1 MKKDNAIVIG
11 LILIII
17 IATGIF
23 TFGNISDIN
32 LFNNNSDNEPSDMGH
47 SNDNDIFEHTQHENT
62 PEQQEYSS
70 NSQHEIDEQSSENI
84 EPQQKSNV
92 IANGNN
98 T

>member
-1 MKKDNAIVIG
+1 
-11 LILIII
+11 
-17 IATGIF
+17 
-23 TFGNISDIN
+23 
-32 LFNNNSDNEPSDMGH
+32 MGH
-47 SNDNDIFEHTQHENT
+47 SDDNGIFEHTQHENT

-92 IANGNN
+92 VANGNN